1 MRLQTV
7 PAGRGALWVRQGFR
21 TFFSRPLAF
30 AALFATFMFAVFLF
44 ALLPFL
50 GALVVLAL
58 LPLVSLGFMIAT
70 RTAVEGSMPTARVFI
85 EPLRGPA
92 AQRIA
97 MLQLGV
103 IYALA
108 TFAVLW
114 LSGLVDGG
122 AFEALMDEMPAG
134 QASPDAVAATLDAP
148 GLGLG
153 LLLRF
158 GLAGLVAVPFWH
170 APALVH
176 WDGHGTAK
184 ALFSSTLA
192 VWRNRGA
199 FAVYILVWF
208 ALIVGFGMIGSLV
221 FAMLGQ
227 AALFAVAAVPLSL
240 IFTTVFYVSLYFTF
254 ADCFAATDAEA
265 PVDSPTGPV

>member
-30 AALFATFMFAVFLF
+30 AALFAAFMFVVFLL

-70 RTAVEGSMPTARVFI
+70 RNAVAGVMPTARVFV

-92 AQRIA
+92 AQRVA
-97 MLQLGV
+97 LLQLGV

-122 AFEALMDEMPAG
+122 AFEALMDDMPAG
-134 QASPDAVAATLDAP
+134 QTSPDAVTARLGAP

-158 GLAGLVAVPFWH
+158 GLAGLLAVPFWH

-176 WDGHGTAK
+176 WDGHGCAK

-192 VWRNRGA
+192 CWRNRGA
-199 FAVYILVWF
+199 FAVYALAWF
-208 ALIVGFGMIGSLV
+208 ALIVSFGMVGSLA

-227 AALFAVAAVPLSL
+227 AALFAVAAVPMSL

-254 ADCFAATDAEA
+254 ADCFVANGREA
-265 PVDSPTGPV
+265 PVDPATGPV

>member
-30 AALFATFMFAVFLF
+30 AALFATFMFVVFVL

-70 RTAVEGSMPTARVFI
+70 RNAVEGSMPTARVFI

-134 QASPDAVAATLDAP
+134 QTSPDAVAAR
-148 GLGLG
+148 LG
-153 LLLRF
+153 
-158 GLAGLVAVPFWH
+158 
-170 APALVH
+170 APAAHV
-176 WDGHGTAK
+176 
-184 ALFSSTLA
+184 SC
-192 VWRNRGA
+192 
-199 FAVYILVWF
+199 
-208 ALIVGFGMIGSLV
+208 
-221 FAMLGQ
+221 
-227 AALFAVAAVPLSL
+227 VAIS
-240 IFTTVFYVSLYFTF
+240 
-254 ADCFAATDAEA
+254 
-265 PVDSPTGPV
+265 